1 MINCKDYTKIE
12 VTICLYRSSR
22 NFLIKQEEKETE
34 KNQRFVRNL
43 IKYIQAKK
51 KMQRRDRMQLVAKR
65 DNFVSGRR

>member
-12 VTICLYRSSR
+12 MTICLYRSSR

-34 KNQRFVRNL
+34 KNQRSVRNL

-51 KMQRRDRMQLVAKR
+51 KNAAT
-65 DNFVSGRR
+65 